1 MSNDSEFRTCPDTGL
16 RIHLPAEKLMKANAV
31 AAVVFLLIGGIF
43 GLAVALTRWP
53 AVHLLPA
60 EWFYIAL
67 TAHGVDVLV
76 VWIIFF
82 EMAILYFT
90 STVLLNSRLA
100 TPKVGWVAFAL
111 MLIGAVMANIV
122 ILDGSSTVM
131 FTSYPPLKANP
142 LFYLGLILFAVGALL
157 VCFVFLGT
165 LVIAKHEKTYEGSL
179 PLVVFGALIAAIIAV
194 FTIASG
200 AIILIPT
207 FLWSLGLVG
216 DIDPQMYRLVWWAFG
231 HSSQQINM
239 AAQIAIWYAIA
250 ALLFGAK
257 PLSEKVSRMAFFLYL
272 LALQLGSA
280 HHLLSDPGGSM
291 SFRVFNT
298 SYAMYIAVLGSMI
311 HAFTIPGS
319 IEAAQREKGL
329 NNGLFEWL
337 RKAPWDNPVF
347 SGMFLSLVLFGF
359 IGGITG
365 VTMSVQQINM
375 IIHNT
380 AYVPGHFHGTV
391 AAGTTLSFM
400 ALTYWLLPVL
410 WRRDIFMPKVAQWS
424 TWMFGLGMGGFAIF
438 FMAAGHLGVAR
449 RHWDMTFA
457 GNPLGFEYSATV
469 YLFMGA
475 AGITAVIGSL
485 GALAYILCTVGT
497 ILFGKRRPE
506 NAAPVV
512 SAEGVE
518 AITSYGNRS
527 KGWEAPGSL
536 VLVAVFM
543 VFLVVYYFANWKY
556 LGSVWGIR

>member
-67 TAHGVDVLV
+67 TAHGVDILV

-82 EMAILYFT
+82 EMAVLYFT

-179 PLVVFGALIAAIIAV
+179 PLVVFGALIAAIIAI
-194 FTIASG
+194 FTVASG

-239 AAQIAIWYAIA
+239 AAQIAIWYGIA

-475 AGITAVIGSL
+475 AGVTAVIGSL

-512 SAEGVE
+512 SSEGVE

>member
-43 GLAVALTRWP
+43 GLVVALTRWP

-67 TAHGVDVLV
+67 TAHGTDVLI

-82 EMAILYFT
+82 EMAVLYFT
-90 STVLLNSRLA
+90 STVLLNSRMA
-100 TPKVGWVAFAL
+100 TPRIGWVAFAL
-111 MLIGAVMANIV
+111 MLVGAVMANVV

-131 FTSYPPLKANP
+131 FTSYPPLMASP
-142 LFYLGLILFAVGALL
+142 FFYLGLILFAVGALL
-157 VCFVFLGT
+157 VCFIFLGT
-165 LVIAKHEKTYEGSL
+165 LVIAKQERTYEGSL
-179 PLVVFGALIAAIIAV
+179 PLVVFGALIAAIIAI

-207 FLWSLGLVG
+207 LLWSLGLVG

-239 AAQIAIWYAIA
+239 AAQIAIWYGIA

-337 RKAPWDNPVF
+337 RKAPWGNPVF
-347 SGMFLSLVLFGF
+347 SGMFLSLTLFGF

-365 VTMSVQQINM
+365 ITMSVQQINM

-380 AYVPGHFHGTV
+380 TYVPGHFHGTV
-391 AAGTTLSFM
+391 AAGTTLAFM

-410 WRRDIFMPKVAQWS
+410 WRRDVFMPKMAQWS

-469 YLFMGA
+469 YLFMGV

-485 GALAYILCTVGT
+485 GALAYILYTVGT
-497 ILFGKRRPE
+497 ILFGKRRPDT
-506 NAAPVV
+506 AAPAV
-512 SAEGVE
+512 SDEGVE

-527 KGWEAPGSL
+527 KGWEAPGSM

>member
-67 TAHGVDVLV
+67 TAHGVDILV

-82 EMAILYFT
+82 EMAVLYFT

-179 PLVVFGALIAAIIAV
+179 PLVVFGALIAAIIAI
-194 FTIASG
+194 FTVASG

-239 AAQIAIWYAIA
+239 AAQIAIWYGIA

-365 VTMSVQQINM
+365 ITMSVQQINM

-497 ILFGKRRPE
+497 ILFGKRRPD